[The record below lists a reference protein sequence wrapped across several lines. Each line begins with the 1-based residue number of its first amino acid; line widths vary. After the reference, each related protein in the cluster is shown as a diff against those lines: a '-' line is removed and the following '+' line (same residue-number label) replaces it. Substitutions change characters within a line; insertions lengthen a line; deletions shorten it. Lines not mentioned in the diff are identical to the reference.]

1 MSDRIVKMKFSADM
15 PVDLLTELD
24 QFCRDR
30 QLQKNLVT
38 ELALRR
44 YIREEMERDSN
55 SSR

>member
-1 MSDRIVKMKFSADM
+1 MSDRIVKMKFSTDQ

-44 YIREEMERDSN
+44 YIREEVERG
-55 SSR
+55 